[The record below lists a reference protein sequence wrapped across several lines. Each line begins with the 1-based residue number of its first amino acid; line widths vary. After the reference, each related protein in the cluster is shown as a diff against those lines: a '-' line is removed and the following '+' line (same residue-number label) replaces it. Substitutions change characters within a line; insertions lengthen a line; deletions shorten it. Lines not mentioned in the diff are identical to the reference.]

1 MTFMLGQV
9 LCQFIQQCVSVTHL
23 ERPWCSSILLQLPGG
38 DHPRLQFVHTLKTSI
53 AMENHHFQIA
63 ESRDSNRHVK
73 NSYVKLPEGMC
84 RSLQNPINLTT
95 STMHT
100 WCQLRH
106 TSTISATVMLMISPG
121 EKIPQCGTELGGPYG
136 WHSEYRF
143 PQWIIVILVLTVSRI
158 AYRTIKQPQ
167 RKIEK

>member
-1 MTFMLGQV
+1 MIAGWSCLVPWHPLVMTNITVEKPVGRLWFHGILRDLPSGNK
-9 LCQFIQQCVSVTHL
+9 THNYGRINHFRWL
-23 ERPWCSSILLQLPGG
+23 NPLSM
-38 DHPRLQFVHTLKTSI
+38 
-53 AMENHHFQIA
+53 AMF
-63 ESRDSNRHVK
+63 

-84 RSLQNPINLTT
+84 PWLQNPINLTT
-95 STMHT
+95 STMCT

-158 AYRTIKQPQ
+158 AYRTI
-167 RKIEK
+167 